1 MPCLVSTD
9 SVKTSREVFDGFS
22 RELGFR
28 LAYHR
33 VPVTRMQA
41 PTDAYISDYLE
52 AFCKIPVE
60 DAVIFSCGMGVGRT
74 TFGMVIGLLIRRSQ
88 LMASGEL
95 DPFEELTKPADDL
108 DQPSRTILRVVYA
121 LEQGLQSKVS
131 ENSAIEWTISRSK
144 LIESLKQAIQ
154 GNYHVISELIR
165 VMPNGAECKR
175 VVDMAIDFAD
185 DLINIRE
192 HILINR
198 VRHLATGEA
207 DSLEMAL
214 GLLERY
220 FCLIALTA
228 FIEESFC
235 KKNHKATTFK
245 AWIQS
250 RSEVWYLFTSLR
262 ARRGQ
267 YKPFRPVD
275 DLSNLAVRNNLELFS
290 FGDAKAPPA
299 DPLMVIK
306 NRSGSVL
313 TGHTILKLDHWASQ
327 FVLPTV
333 IPGAPNFRKIDGFP
347 VYAVAQPT
355 ATSLQA
361 IIEAVKQQTG
371 TAEMSVAWFNVREEP
386 LVYINEEPYV
396 LRDQYATLRNIKAYS
411 GINSDRLEMMES
423 RLKEDIRSELDVFD
437 HRILLHAETDG
448 RLQVCWEHVDQV
460 LTPRELF
467 GQLKATIR
475 YYRLPVTAE
484 DSWESQDF
492 DRLLQIA
499 SVHNLCYILYAA
511 LIIV

>member
-1 MPCLVSTD
+1 MPCLVSAD
-9 SVKTSREVFDGFS
+9 SVRTSREVFDGFS
-22 RELGFR
+22 REAGYR

-33 VPVTRMQA
+33 VPVTRMQT
-41 PTDAYISDYLE
+41 PTDAYIGDYLE
-52 AFCKIPVE
+52 AFRRIPVG

-88 LMASGEL
+88 LMASGEA
-95 DPFEELTKPADDL
+95 DPFEALTRPADDL
-108 DQPSRTILRVVYA
+108 DQPSRTVLRLVYA

-131 ENSAIEWTISRSK
+131 EDSAIEWTISRST
-144 LIESLKQAIQ
+144 LVESLKQAIQ

-165 VMPNGAECKR
+165 VMPRGAECKR
-175 VVDMAIDFAD
+175 VVDMAIDLAD

-198 VRHLATGEA
+198 VRHLVTGEA

-228 FIEESFC
+228 FIEESLRSA
-235 KKNHKATTFK
+235 NAATTSFK

-275 DLSNLAVRNNLELFS
+275 DLSNLATRSNNLELFS
-290 FGDAKAPPA
+290 CGNAEAPPA
-299 DPLMVIK
+299 DPHLVIK

-313 TGHTILKLDHWASQ
+313 TGHTIIKLDHWASQ

-333 IPGAPNFRKIDGFP
+333 IAGAPNFRKIDGFP
-347 VYAVAQPT
+347 IYAVAQP
-355 ATSLQA
+355 AAASLQTIVDA
-361 IIEAVKQQTG
+361 VRQEAC

-386 LVYINEEPYV
+386 LVYINDEPYV

-411 GINSDRLEMMES
+411 GISSDRLEMMES
-423 RLKEDIRSELDVFD
+423 RLKEDVLNELDAFD
-437 HRILLHAETDG
+437 HQILLHAETDG
-448 RLQVCWEHVDQV
+448 KLQVRWERADQV

-467 GQLKATIR
+467 GQLKAAVR

-484 DSWESQDF
+484 DSWEPQDF

-499 SVHNLCYILYAA
+499 STHNLCYIL
-511 LIIV
+511 